1 MQAFFKRKIGPQ
13 TAKNITKSNKKQQKS
28 EKTAVNA

>member
-1 MQAFFKRKIGPQ
+1 MQAFFKRKIAAQ

-28 EKTAVNA
+28 EKKALNA